1 MKVETILL
9 SIFLEVSGCT
19 EETGQEQIA
28 AQQQPVCR
36 HYYTKLQGQIIVCR
50 ETASPE
56 RH

>member
-9 SIFLEVSGCT
+9 SIFLELSGCT

-36 HYYTKLQGQIIVCR
+36 HYYTKLQGQIIECH
-50 ETASPE
+50 EAASPE